1 MKYIAILLMLFSLKS
16 CGNTKHTESAM
27 QKKPDQIFGNYII
40 TTISNDTL
48 DIDTLTITFEEGTNR
63 VSGYS
68 GCNRFTG
75 TFEIHENNLKFGP
88 IAATKMLC
96 AEVNNTIE
104 QQFFEALSKT
114 NQFSVENGTLKLL
127 NDTEIMLV
135 ASKTAPK
142 EKISQSL
149 NYTIEYTAVSRGFF
163 KVLKVENNTISAQ
176 NDRSSKPLIRT
187 CTSNEEKKL
196 DEMISSLDLKT
207 LETLEI
213 PSKAHQYDGAAI
225 ATLKIINKEGSYETP
240 SFDHGNPPKE
250 IEALVNQLVSM
261 TEKVE

>member
-1 MKYIAILLMLFSLKS
+1 
-16 CGNTKHTESAM
+16 
-27 QKKPDQIFGNYII
+27 
-40 TTISNDTL
+40 
-48 DIDTLTITFEEGTNR
+48 
-63 VSGYS
+63 
-68 GCNRFTG
+68 
-75 TFEIHENNLKFGP
+75 GP

-176 NDRSSKPLIRT
+176 NDRSSKPLI
-187 CTSNEEKKL
+187 
-196 DEMISSLDLKT
+196 
-207 LETLEI
+207 
-213 PSKAHQYDGAAI
+213 
-225 ATLKIINKEGSYETP
+225 
-240 SFDHGNPPKE
+240 
-250 IEALVNQLVSM
+250 
-261 TEKVE
+261 